1 MNLTDS
7 TNLQKKL
14 SKMFEAA
21 ELRCLSKK
29 MKNPLSWIIFEYEWT
44 SQSKTWILTLLYK
57 ALAFKDFIHR
67 WPTLWRLISL
77 WLSVSAIIWCLWWR
91 GRVSWSHGSVSED
104 CGHTES
110 DDVDHTRHGAI
121 VTQHTETWCGARHWQ
136 APSISNKNNHYMEL
150 GAISGG
156 ERVQAW
162 EHRQGGP
169 TCHDTSTRDFR
180 SESRVLIEK
189 LDW

>member
-1 MNLTDS
+1 MNLMNLTDS

-91 GRVSWSHGSVSED
+91 GRVSWSHGSVSGD
-104 CGHTES
+104 CWLWSHWVRWCWS
-110 DDVDHTRHGAI
+110 YKTRCNCNSTHWDLVWSQTLTGAI
-121 VTQHTETWCGARHWQ
+121 YQQQKQSLHGTRSNQSRREGPGMGTQEGWTHVSRH
-136 APSISNKNNHYMEL
+136 
-150 GAISGG
+150 
-156 ERVQAW
+156 
-162 EHRQGGP
+162 
-169 TCHDTSTRDFR
+169 
-180 SESRVLIEK
+180 
-189 LDW
+189 